1 MIAVF
6 EDVFDY
12 RNCFGNF
19 RCFEKFNSFK
29 MHFNFELSKTIVDP
43 NLKNFYYAHV
53 SPQAIAN
60 PNFSAH
66 TNFMKFDFVKIIIIY
81 FE

>member
-12 RNCFGNF
+12 RNYFGNF
-19 RCFEKFNSFK
+19 SYFEKFNSFK

-43 NLKNFYYAHV
+43 NLKNAYFAHV
-53 SPQAIAN
+53 SP
-60 PNFSAH
+60 
-66 TNFMKFDFVKIIIIY
+66 
-81 FE
+81 

>member
-1 MIAVF
+1 MSDYYYFMIAVF

-19 RCFEKFNSFK
+19 SCFEKFNSFK

-43 NLKNFYYAHV
+43 NLKNAYFAHV
-53 SPQAIAN
+53 SP
-60 PNFSAH
+60 
-66 TNFMKFDFVKIIIIY
+66 
-81 FE
+81 